1 MKKGSQRRYL
11 KRLINIYFFVLE
23 NGRKIFD
30 TTKKSLSY
38 SPSMLWLTQ
47 CLPIILL
54 IFISLQVSLSSVNK
68 KPLFVKNHI
77 ARMVRMI
84 LVKTAVACGHL
95 EKKKTENEK

>member
-1 MKKGSQRRYL
+1 
-11 KRLINIYFFVLE
+11 
-23 NGRKIFD
+23 
-30 TTKKSLSY
+30 
-38 SPSMLWLTQ
+38 MLWLTQ

-95 EKKKTENEK
+95 EKKKQKMKSEKEFTTLYLGF